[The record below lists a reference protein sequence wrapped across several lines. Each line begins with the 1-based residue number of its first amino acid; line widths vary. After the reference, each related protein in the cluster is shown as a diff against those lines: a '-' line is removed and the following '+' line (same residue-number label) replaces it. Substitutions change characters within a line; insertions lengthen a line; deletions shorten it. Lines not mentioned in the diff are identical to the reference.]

1 MVSLS
6 PCGVLRGPYS
16 KYMTRIDLHTH
27 SAYSDGTDTPAELME
42 KARQAHLD
50 VVGLTDHD
58 TYAGWDEAAA
68 CVERTGVSLVRG
80 VELSCACE
88 GITVHLLGYLPDPTN
103 EALLAVQR
111 RATESRLT
119 RAQKIVERLAEDY
132 PITWEQVRALAPE
145 DGPVGRPHIADALV
159 EIGAFPDRSAV
170 FTQTLHPSSKYYV
183 MHWAPD
189 PVDAV
194 ELVRAAG
201 GVPVLAHP
209 RARARQRLLP
219 EEVID
224 MMKDAGLF
232 GIERDHRDHAEEDR
246 ADVERIARRLK
257 LEVFGSSDY
266 HGLGK
271 PNQLGENLTDQSVL
285 NKLEEEAFLEVL
297 HP

>member
-6 PCGVLRGPYS
+6 LCGVLRGPYS

-80 VELSCACE
+80 VELSCARE
-88 GITVHLLGYLPDPTN
+88 GITVHLLGYLPDPAN

-119 RAQKIVERLAEDY
+119 RA
-132 PITWEQVRALAPE
+132 
-145 DGPVGRPHIADALV
+145 
-159 EIGAFPDRSAV
+159 
-170 FTQTLHPSSKYYV
+170 
-183 MHWAPD
+183 
-189 PVDAV
+189 
-194 ELVRAAG
+194 
-201 GVPVLAHP
+201 
-209 RARARQRLLP
+209 RARQRLLP
-219 EEVID
+219 EEVLD

-232 GIERDHRDHAEEDR
+232 GIERDHRDHTEEDR

>member
-6 PCGVLRGPYS
+6 LCGVLRGPYS

-80 VELSCACE
+80 VELSCARE

-159 EIGAFPDRSAV
+159 EIGAFPDR
-170 FTQTLHPSSKYYV
+170 KIG
-183 MHWAPD
+183 
-189 PVDAV
+189 
-194 ELVRAAG
+194 RAH
-201 GVPVLAHP
+201 V
-209 RARARQRLLP
+209 
-219 EEVID
+219 
-224 MMKDAGLF
+224 
-232 GIERDHRDHAEEDR
+232 
-246 ADVERIARRLK
+246 
-257 LEVFGSSDY
+257 
-266 HGLGK
+266 
-271 PNQLGENLTDQSVL
+271 
-285 NKLEEEAFLEVL
+285 
-297 HP
+297 

>member
-6 PCGVLRGPYS
+6 LCGVPRGPYS

-80 VELSCACE
+80 VELSCARE

-119 RAQKIVERLAEDY
+119 RARKIVERLAEDY
-132 PITWEQVRALAPE
+132 PSRGSKCALFAPE

-201 GVPVLAHP
+201 ESLCWHI
-209 RARARQRLLP
+209 RAR
-219 EEVID
+219 
-224 MMKDAGLF
+224 GLAKGF
-232 GIERDHRDHAEEDR
+232 CPRKSLI
-246 ADVERIARRLK
+246 
-257 LEVFGSSDY
+257 
-266 HGLGK
+266 
-271 PNQLGENLTDQSVL
+271 
-285 NKLEEEAFLEVL
+285 
-297 HP
+297 